1 MSVAAPTSVTSMKAV
16 VVDRPVAL
24 SSLKL
29 TEIPVPSIASDQI
42 LVRVLATSANPVDV
56 FPTSLAGYLLGG
68 RKPSVVGTDYAGV
81 VEAVGSEVTEFRVGD
96 EVFGGAR
103 GAFAEY
109 ISVRAGGAVVHKPAN
124 VSFESAGA
132 VAVAATT
139 ALQGLRDH
147 GGLVSGQRVL
157 INGASG
163 GVGTF
168 AVQIAVGL
176 GATVTAVCS
185 TRNVEMVR
193 GLGAAEVIDYT
204 RADFTRGSEKYDL
217 IADIAGTHSLGACRR
232 VLAPRGT
239 YVAVGVSGVMH
250 KRAGMIRVAGHL
262 LRTRVTSALG
272 SQKVVTLFIADLTK
286 EAMDFLA
293 SLLADGRIT
302 SVIDRR
308 YAVSEVGAAME
319 YLNTGHARA
328 KVAVSV

>member
-1 MSVAAPTSVTSMKAV
+1 MLVSASTSMKAV
-16 VVDRPVAL
+16 VVDKPVSLGSMKL
-24 SSLKL
+24 S
-29 TEIPVPSIASDQI
+29 EIATPSVPDDGI
-42 LVRVLATSANPVDV
+42 LVRVVATSVNPVDL
-56 FPTSLAGYLLGG
+56 FPTSWAGYLIGG
-68 RKPSVVGTDYAGV
+68 RKPSVLGTDYAGV
-81 VEAVGSEVTEFRVGD
+81 VEAIGSDVTEFRVGD
-96 EVFGGAR
+96 EVLGGAR

-109 ISVRAGGAVVHKPAN
+109 ISVRAGGAVVRKPAN
-124 VSFESAGA
+124 VSFESAGT

-139 ALQGLRDH
+139 ALQALRDH
-147 GGLVSGQRVL
+147 GGLLAGQRVL

-168 AVQIAVGL
+168 AVQIAVAMG
-176 GATVTAVCS
+176 GVVTAVCS
-185 TRNVEMVR
+185 PRNVEMVR
-193 GLGAAEVIDYT
+193 ALGAAEVIDYT
-204 RADFTRGSEKYDL
+204 RADFTRGTEKYDL

-250 KRAGMIRVAGHL
+250 KRAGMIRLAGHL

-302 SVIDRR
+302 AVIDRS
-308 YAVSEVGAAME
+308 YALSEVGAAME
-319 YLNTGHARA
+319 YLDTGHARA
-328 KVAVSV
+328 KVAVNV